1 MFKFCEDRGNGNV
14 VIFLS
19 MTDGGDSFHF
29 NIKGG
34 IVPEDTGFDNLHPF
48 VKVTFK
54 EEKVRI
60 GSTWAHCQ

>member
-1 MFKFCEDRGNGNV
+1 
-14 VIFLS
+14 

-34 IVPEDTGFDNLHPF
+34 IVPEATGFDNLHPF

-54 EEKVRI
+54 EKKVGI
-60 GSTWAHCQ
+60 GAHGLTVSSKINCP